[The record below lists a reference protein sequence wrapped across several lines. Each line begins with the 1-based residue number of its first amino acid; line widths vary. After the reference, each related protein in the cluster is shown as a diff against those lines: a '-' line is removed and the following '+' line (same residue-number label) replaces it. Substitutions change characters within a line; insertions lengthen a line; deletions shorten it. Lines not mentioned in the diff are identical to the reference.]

1 MRWLKNEKNQRK
13 KNRMNFDRCK
23 IESFRK
29 EERKNT
35 LENFH
40 LEKKKMTF
48 TCNEA
53 LREKKKK
60 KKQRETLLDSR
71 QRVFFFMCIATIY

>member
-1 MRWLKNEKNQRK
+1 
-13 KNRMNFDRCK
+13 MNFDRCK

-29 EERKNT
+29 EERKNS

-40 LEKKKMTF
+40 LEKKNDF

-53 LREKKKK
+53 LGEKKKK
-60 KKQRETLLDSR
+60 KTKGDFVGFKTTG
-71 QRVFFFMCIATIY
+71 FFFHVYCKNLLMI

>member
-1 MRWLKNEKNQRK
+1 
-13 KNRMNFDRCK
+13 MNFDRCK

-29 EERKNT
+29 EERKNS

-40 LEKKKMTF
+40 LEKKNDF

-53 LREKKKK
+53 LGEKKKK
-60 KKQRETLLDSR
+60 KKNKGRLCWIQDNG
-71 QRVFFFMCIATIY
+71 FFFSCVLQQSIDDLSE